1 VAGVPIAV
9 PANWSQWVSANMKTL
24 FSFTRVSV
32 HRNRS
37 VGKLSGNLSLCVR
50 MKSWIEDTPSWV
62 SILVYMAVAS
72 AEKKQCIW
80 GHM

>member
-1 VAGVPIAV
+1 
-9 PANWSQWVSANMKTL
+9 
-24 FSFTRVSV
+24 
-32 HRNRS
+32 
-37 VGKLSGNLSLCVR
+37 